1 MGERRYL
8 LADLSKK
15 LDVPPYRLR
24 YLEDALSISI
34 PKNERGLRYYR
45 KQELELFAAVLRLE
59 SKGFDIA
66 EIKLIINDIHRV
78 ERLPSEKLLE
88 LRDRLDMCTG
98 KENSHR
104 TVETKTSLNF
114 RKENNYNE
122 TKGSL
127 AETPEITMDI
137 RKENKSEI
145 STEKSEPAM
154 YMEKENKSGTSTG
167 ASEASTDIKKV
178 NKRSEMLKKK
188 GKKTAEL
195 EACATE
201 TEDKMAQFRSI
212 MTEIMLDALRQNN
225 EELGQR
231 INYTV
236 TDSVVRE
243 INYMMDKREE
253 SLEEHFKGM
262 DRRLRELSTVKEP

>member
-8 LADLSKK
+8 LADISKK

-45 KQELELFAAVLRLE
+45 KTELELFAAVLRLE

-78 ERLPSEKLLE
+78 DRLPAEKLLE

-98 KENSHR
+98 KENSYR
-104 TVETKTSLNF
+104 TAETKTSLSF

-127 AETPEITMDI
+127 AETPGTTTDI
-137 RKENKSEI
+137 RN
-145 STEKSEPAM
+145 
-154 YMEKENKSGTSTG
+154 ENKSGMS
-167 ASEASTDIKKV
+167 SEASDTSAEVKNIIKK
-178 NKRSEMLKKK
+178 SEIQKKK
-188 GKKTAEL
+188 GRKPAEL

-201 TEDKMAQFRSI
+201 ADDKMAQFRSI

-243 INYMMDKREE
+243 MNYMMDKREE

>member
-8 LADLSKK
+8 LADISKK

-45 KQELELFAAVLRLE
+45 KTELELFAAVLRLE

-78 ERLPSEKLLE
+78 DRLPAEKLLE

-104 TVETKTSLNF
+104 TAETKTSLSF

-127 AETPEITMDI
+127 AETPGITTDI
-137 RKENKSEI
+137 RN
-145 STEKSEPAM
+145 
-154 YMEKENKSGTSTG
+154 ENKSGMSSG
-167 ASEASTDIKKV
+167 ASDTSAEVKNIIKK
-178 NKRSEMLKKK
+178 SEIQKKK
-188 GKKTAEL
+188 GRKPAEL

-201 TEDKMAQFRSI
+201 ADDKMAQFRSI

-243 INYMMDKREE
+243 MNYMMDKREE

>member
-8 LADLSKK
+8 LADISKK

-45 KQELELFAAVLRLE
+45 KTELELFAAVLRLE

-78 ERLPSEKLLE
+78 DRLPAEKLLE

-98 KENSHR
+98 KESSHR
-104 TVETKTSLNF
+104 TAETKTSLSF

-127 AETPEITMDI
+127 AETPGITTDI
-137 RKENKSEI
+137 RNENKLGMSSEASDTSVEVKNIIKKSEI
-145 STEKSEPAM
+145 Q
-154 YMEKENKSGTSTG
+154 
-167 ASEASTDIKKV
+167 
-178 NKRSEMLKKK
+178 KKK
-188 GKKTAEL
+188 GRKSAEL

-201 TEDKMAQFRSI
+201 AEDKMAQFRSI

-243 INYMMDKREE
+243 MNYMMDKREE

>member
-1 MGERRYL
+1 
-8 LADLSKK
+8 
-15 LDVPPYRLR
+15 
-24 YLEDALSISI
+24 
-34 PKNERGLRYYR
+34 
-45 KQELELFAAVLRLE
+45 
-59 SKGFDIA
+59 
-66 EIKLIINDIHRV
+66 
-78 ERLPSEKLLE
+78 
-88 LRDRLDMCTG
+88 
-98 KENSHR
+98 
-104 TVETKTSLNF
+104 
-114 RKENNYNE
+114 
-122 TKGSL
+122 
-127 AETPEITMDI
+127 
-137 RKENKSEI
+137 
-145 STEKSEPAM
+145 
-154 YMEKENKSGTSTG
+154 
-167 ASEASTDIKKV
+167 
-178 NKRSEMLKKK
+178 MLKKK